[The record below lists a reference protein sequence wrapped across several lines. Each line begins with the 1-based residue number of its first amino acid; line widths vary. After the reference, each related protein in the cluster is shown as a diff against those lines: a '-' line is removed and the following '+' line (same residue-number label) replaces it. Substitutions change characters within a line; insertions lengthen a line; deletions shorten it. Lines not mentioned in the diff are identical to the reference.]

1 MRVARRIARFSR
13 LAALVAFLC
22 VPAVR
27 SQEGH
32 AHQHGSPE
40 ALGSVHFKVSCSPEA
55 QSQFNRAVALLH
67 SFWYDEAE
75 KAFTRVTLT
84 DPRCGMGHW
93 GVAMSRYH
101 PIWAAPGADDLKA
114 GRAAVERARAIGA
127 GSERE
132 KDYIAAIEV
141 FYTDW
146 GKVDH
151 LTRAIAYEEAM
162 RRVFERHPED
172 HEAGVFYALA
182 ILGRALPTD
191 KTYAHQK
198 RAAEI
203 LNRILPEEPEHPGI
217 AHYMIHSYDYPE
229 LASLALPAARAYAK
243 IAPDAPH
250 ALHMPSHIFTRL
262 GMWEDSIRSNLTSAE
277 SAWRQIAKGRRD
289 MGTFDQLHAMDYL
302 EYAYLQIGRDDLAKQ
317 VLEDLGRVRRLDRE
331 IIQAAYAFA
340 AIPARYALERG
351 RWEEAAALEVRP
363 AWFPWER
370 FRSSEANVHFA
381 RALGAARSGR
391 PEAARAAAERLASIH
406 EALVKAKDAEWGDR
420 VEILRLAA
428 AGWAARAA
436 KKDDEAL
443 ELLRSAARLDDS
455 IEKHPVTP
463 GAIAPARELLADLLL
478 DLGRPREALE
488 EYEAVLRVAP
498 KRLRATAGAARA
510 AELAGDRAR
519 AQAHHADLLSFCD
532 SASTRPETRA
542 AKAFVA
548 GAPPAL

>member
-1 MRVARRIARFSR
+1 MRVRRRIVRCSR

-27 SQEGH
+27 SQEDH
-32 AHQHGSPE
+32 AHHHGSPE

-75 KAFTRVTLT
+75 KAFSRVTLT

-114 GRAAVERARAIGA
+114 GRAAVERARVVGA

-132 KDYIAAIEV
+132 KDYLAAIEV

-146 GKVDH
+146 DKVDH

-162 RRVFERHPED
+162 RQVYERHPED
-172 HEAGVFYALA
+172 HEAGIFYALA

-191 KTYAHQK
+191 RTYAQQK

-262 GMWEDSIRSNLTSAE
+262 GMWEDSIQSNLTSAE

-289 MGTFDQLHAMDYL
+289 VGTFDQLHAMDYL
-302 EYAYLQIGRDDLAKQ
+302 EYAYLQIGRDDQAKQ

-331 IIQAAYAFA
+331 LIQAAYAFA

-391 PEAARAAAERLASIH
+391 PEAARAA
-406 EALVKAKDAEWGDR
+406 
-420 VEILRLAA
+420 
-428 AGWAARAA
+428 

-443 ELLRSAARLDDS
+443 LLLRSAARLDDS

-532 SASTRPETRA
+532 STSTRPETRA

-548 GAPPAL
+548 GAPGAP